1 MLKTVA
7 YMETWVI
14 KILKM
19 LKEKLVAT
27 QNQVRKKQSS
37 SYEEILADQMQN
49 NKIFAMQDEPAVE
62 EKK

>member
-1 MLKTVA
+1 
-7 YMETWVI
+7 
-14 KILKM
+14 M

-62 EKK
+62 EKKQALYLNSDSDDEEK